1 MKHETTPRFTIKF
14 HTKGW
19 KLDSETLVSDQKAG
33 NLTLKLEQVSSFGPK
48 GWKLDSETSA
58 SFQIPANF
66 RLLGETCLQNLLPG
80 FRLS

>member
-14 HTKGW
+14 HT
-19 KLDSETLVSDQKAG
+19 
-33 NLTLKLEQVSSFGPK
+33 K

>member
-48 GWKLDSETSA
+48 GWKLDSET
-58 SFQIPANF
+58 
-66 RLLGETCLQNLLPG
+66 
-80 FRLS
+80 